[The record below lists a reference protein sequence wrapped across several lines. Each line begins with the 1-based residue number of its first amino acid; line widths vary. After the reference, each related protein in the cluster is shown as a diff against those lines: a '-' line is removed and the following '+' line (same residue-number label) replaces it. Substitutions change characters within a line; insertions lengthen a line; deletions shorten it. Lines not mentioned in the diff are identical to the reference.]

1 MKTRIDA
8 LSAKLDVLAGVEGG
22 RPDPAGKPTIRSAT
36 TKLTTLFSVMQDVD
50 AAPTPSVVIAV
61 AQLQTDAQLL
71 ITQWEVI
78 SSQDIPALN
87 QELRAAGLPQLDLFG
102 V

>member
-8 LSAKLDVLAGVEGG
+8 LNAKFDVLAGAEGG
-22 RPDPAGKPTIRSAT
+22 RPDPAGKVTIQNAT
-36 TKLTTLFSVMQDVD
+36 AKLRTLFGVMQDVD
-50 AAPTPSVVIAV
+50 LAPTPAVVAAI

-87 QELRAAGLPQLDLFG
+87 QELRAAGLPPVNLIIP
-102 V
+102 